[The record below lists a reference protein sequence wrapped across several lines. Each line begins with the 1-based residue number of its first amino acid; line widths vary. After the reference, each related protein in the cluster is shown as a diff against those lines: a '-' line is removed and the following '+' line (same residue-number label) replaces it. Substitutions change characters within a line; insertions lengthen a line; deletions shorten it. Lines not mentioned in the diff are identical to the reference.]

1 MRTSQSAVP
10 HIGIAAILITYAILG
25 VVFSVVTPI
34 FEAPDEIHHY
44 FYVKQLA
51 DGGGLP
57 RQDLTEPPLPWDQE
71 GSQPPLYYGLA
82 ALLTAPIDTRDAL
95 DLLWR
100 NPHANI
106 GDPLR
111 PGNKNRIV
119 HTEREAWPYRD
130 TTLAIHLAR
139 WLSLALGAITV
150 WLIYG
155 IARELLPTDP
165 DIALATAA
173 LVAFTPQFLFIH
185 SAVSNDAMITVL
197 ATLVAFIVVR
207 LATRA
212 AEGQRWWPLL
222 LGVALGLTALAKL
235 SGLLAWVWAGGA
247 CFGIQTHRYGWRRAV
262 RDLMVVFGVAALVSG
277 WWYLRNWRLY
287 SDFTGLNRML
297 SVVGGQP
304 QPLGWRS
311 LLGQFQGL
319 RISYWG
325 LFGWFNVPWPDL
337 IYRLLDAFGI
347 VALLGL
353 GVFAL
358 RRRLDFWP
366 PPPARPLTGWW
377 ALPASW
383 LILLVA
389 GLVAWV
395 ATTPGAQGRLLFPAA
410 WAIGLFL
417 MVGWAGWSVA
427 RRRSLWLMAP
437 PLFLA
442 VLSAL
447 SPWLVIRP
455 AYQRPPVIAPA
466 DVPAEARQTPVYHG
480 APVRSLGGRV
490 SPDTVRPGETVWAT
504 NYWEVLA
511 PLERDYTA
519 FVHMLDQDGRSV
531 AESNSWPGQGNY
543 PTRLWQPGTVVVD
556 EHPVQIPYDVAA
568 PVVLNADFGLFLAP
582 QGAEL
587 RSQTADG
594 EPVENIV
601 GSVRVLPMTPPAARP
616 QQTVSAQ
623 LGDSIRLLG
632 YDLLGAFPAE
642 AGRPATVTLY
652 WQADRR
658 PTDDYTV
665 FIHLRDRDGVNVAY
679 GDGPPRDGGWPTWAW
694 EPGQAVIDRHTLVI
708 PEDVPAGS
716 YTLWAGMYRLGDESR
731 LPVSGPESR
740 VLDDAIYLQD
750 VVVTGD

>member
-1 MRTSQSAVP
+1 MRTNQRAVP
-10 HIGIAAILITYAILG
+10 RIGIAAVLIAYVILG
-25 VVFSVVTPI
+25 VVFSLVTPI
-34 FEAPDEIHHY
+34 FEAPDEIHHF

-57 RQDLTEPPLPWDQE
+57 RQDLAEPPLPWDQE

-82 ALLTAPIDTRDAL
+82 ALLTAPIDTGDAL

-150 WLIYG
+150 WLIYR
-155 IARELLPTDP
+155 IARELLPADP
-165 DIALATAA
+165 DLALATAA

-197 ATLVAFIVVR
+197 ATLVAFLVIR
-207 LATRA
+207 LATRG
-212 AEGQRWWPLL
+212 AEGRRGWPLL

-235 SGLLAWVWAGGA
+235 SGLLAWVWAG
-247 CFGIQTHRYGWRRAV
+247 RRVFRHPNAPLRLETRPARSGDRV
-262 RDLMVVFGVAALVSG
+262 RRGRAGSGLVVSPQLAALRRFHRPEPDAQRG
-277 WWYLRNWRLY
+277 RRPIRA
-287 SDFTGLNRML
+287 DRAGA
-297 SVVGGQP
+297 
-304 QPLGWRS
+304 S

-337 IYRLLDAFGI
+337 IYRLLDAFSM

-358 RRRLDFWP
+358 RRRLNFWP
-366 PPPARPLTGWW
+366 PPPARPVTGWW
-377 ALPASW
+377 TLPASW

-417 MVGWAGWSVA
+417 MVGWAGWSA
-427 RRRSLWLMAP
+427 SGRRSLWLMAP

-442 VLSAL
+442 MLSLL
-447 SPWLVIRP
+447 SPWLIVRP
-455 AYQRPPVIAPA
+455 PYQRPAVIAPA
-466 DVPAEARQTPVYHG
+466 DVPADARQTPIYHG
-480 APVRSLGGRV
+480 APVRSLGGRI
-490 SPDTVRPGETVWAT
+490 SPEAVRPGETVWAT

-511 PLERDYTA
+511 PLDRDYTA
-519 FVHMLDQDGRSV
+519 FVHMLDQNERSV

-556 EHPVQIPYDVAA
+556 EHPVQIPYDVS
-568 PVVLNADFGLFLAP
+568 
-582 QGAEL
+582 
-587 RSQTADG
+587 R
-594 EPVENIV
+594 
-601 GSVRVLPMTPPAARP
+601 
-616 QQTVSAQ
+616 
-623 LGDSIRLLG
+623 
-632 YDLLGAFPAE
+632 
-642 AGRPATVTLY
+642 AGRPERRFRPVPRTARSRIA
-652 WQADRR
+652 QPDRR
-658 PTDDYTV
+658 RRTRRERRRFGARAARTSPV
-665 FIHLRDRDGVNVAY
+665 GASAANRDG
-679 GDGPPRDGGWPTWAW
+679 PTRRRD
-694 EPGQAVIDRHTLVI
+694 
-708 PEDVPAGS
+708 S
-716 YTLWAGMYRLGDESR
+716 
-731 LPVSGPESR
+731 PVG
-740 VLDDAIYLQD
+740 L
-750 VVVTGD
+750 